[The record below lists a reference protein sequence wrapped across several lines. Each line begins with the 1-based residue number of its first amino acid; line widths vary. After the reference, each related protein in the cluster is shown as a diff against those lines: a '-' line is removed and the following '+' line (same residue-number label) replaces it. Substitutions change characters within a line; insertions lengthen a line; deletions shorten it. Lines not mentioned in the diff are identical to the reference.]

1 MTQSREERVRE
12 WTIMAWYF
20 LHNGTMPEDEELE
33 VHATEAL
40 KWGET
45 NMAVTE
51 RFATTH
57 ARHSIILLARTHT
70 PEALA
75 ATRVADLWNIQTPE
89 DKVVINR
96 LLTNNEDYRR
106 LKQQAESW
114 EKDPDYM
121 GVGCAY
127 YLFWP
132 IGFFMHRSKK
142 RSHEAF
148 LKAEHIEYVIADAYF
163 RSLDANEDYRRQ
175 LQILMNDYWAS
186 NDE

>member
-1 MTQSREERVRE
+1 MAQSREDRVRE
-12 WTIMAWYF
+12 WTITTWYF
-20 LHNGTMPEDEELE
+20 LHNGTMPDDEELE

-45 NMAVTE
+45 NGAVTE
-51 RFATTH
+51 RFATIH

-75 ATRVADLWNIQTPE
+75 QTKVADLWNIQTPE
-89 DKVVINR
+89 DKAIIDQ
-96 LLTNNEDYRR
+96 LLANNEDYRR
-106 LKQQAESW
+106 IKQQAESW
-114 EKDPDYM
+114 EKNPDYT

-132 IGFFMHRSKK
+132 IGFFMHRSKR
-142 RSHEAF
+142 RSQEAF
-148 LKAEHIEYVIADAYF
+148 LKAEHMEYVVADAYF

-175 LQILMNDYWAS
+175 LQILVNDYWAS
-186 NDE
+186 NGG